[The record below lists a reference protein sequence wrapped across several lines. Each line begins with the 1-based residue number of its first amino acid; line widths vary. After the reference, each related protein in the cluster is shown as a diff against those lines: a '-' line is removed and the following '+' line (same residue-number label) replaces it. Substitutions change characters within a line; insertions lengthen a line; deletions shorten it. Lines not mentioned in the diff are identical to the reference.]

1 VTLAKPQT
9 DRRYGRA
16 VERICSRNGY
26 VLQIE
31 EKVKADR
38 KCCQQKRKGRK
49 YGREKGKDK
58 L

>member
-16 VERICSRNGY
+16 VERICSY